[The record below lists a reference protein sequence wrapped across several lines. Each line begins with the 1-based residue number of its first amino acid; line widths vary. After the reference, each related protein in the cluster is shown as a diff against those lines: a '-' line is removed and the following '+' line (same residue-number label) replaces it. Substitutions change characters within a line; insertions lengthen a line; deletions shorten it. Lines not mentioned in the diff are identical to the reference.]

1 MRPLQLTMAG
11 FGPYAGVQVLDFDR
25 LGSSGLYLITGDTGA
40 GKTTIF
46 DAITFA
52 LFGEASGNNRDSSML
67 RSKYAKDDAPTYV
80 ELTFSYD
87 GKVYT
92 VNRHP
97 KYERA
102 KTRGTGTTTKPAGAE
117 LTYPDGRQ
125 VTKNG
130 EVDAAIREIIGLTRE
145 QFSQIAMISQGD
157 FRKLLQ
163 AETSERQKIF
173 RDIFKTDFYVM
184 LQNQLKERTGEIR
197 TQREQAS
204 QSIQQYING
213 MTCDEDSVYALDA
226 QKAKNGELPVTE
238 VMELLRTLLAED
250 QKEES
255 QLEAALDTVEK
266 ALEQI
271 TSKLTQAETYETNK
285 AVLAKR
291 VAEEAMLTV
300 AFETAKATLDAAQK
314 TVPAQEKI
322 QSKIAEME
330 LLLPSYDE
338 LDTHTAALAAAQT
351 DLAGAHAAQES
362 AAKEKNDLTTGITE
376 LRAEQKDLADVSAE
390 KEKLAAQLQQL
401 GDRQKQFVDFLSGM
415 EGLTRERAELAKRQ
429 EDYLKAEEASSELL
443 REYEVKERAFLREQA
458 GIMASGL
465 TAGMAC
471 PVCGS
476 TEHPQLAVLAE
487 DAPAEADV
495 KKAKAE
501 YDRAQDKTKKAS
513 NEAQKLKGTVGTT
526 EEILAKEIDSLIPGI
541 SLEDSTK
548 VAEEQEN
555 LLAVQIKKLD
565 ARIAELAK
573 KIARREEL
581 DTLLPEKELLL
592 RAAEETIT
600 VKTAEIAS
608 LTAKTESSEAQIHAL
623 RNKLAFS
630 DKATAE
636 AEISN
641 LREESDKL
649 RQNLKTAE
657 TAYNQSKENLAGIR
671 GTIEQLHRQLENGTD
686 IDTEQLQAKK
696 DEYVSQKA
704 VAMAKQKNVHASIS
718 ANKSALEGISSKA
731 AEIEV
736 LDKKYA
742 WMKALSD
749 TANGSV
755 YGKDKVMLET
765 YIQTTYFERIL
776 ARANIR
782 LQKMSGGQYDL
793 KRREEADNKKSQSG
807 LELDIIDH
815 INTTE
820 RSVNTLSGGEAF
832 LASLALALGLSDEV
846 QMSTGIH
853 LDTLFVDEGFG
864 SLDSEALSKAY
875 NTLADRG
882 QPPGGH
888 YLPCSGAEGE
898 DRQADRGEKRK
909 DRREPGGN
917 VHIEYKS
924 KEMHHPDCWR
934 GASLFAFMHFG

>member
-1 MRPLQLTMAG
+1 MRPLKLKMVG
-11 FGPYAGVQVLDFDR
+11 FGPYAGVQELDFDR

-52 LFGEASGNNRDSSML
+52 LFGEASGNNRNPSML
-67 RSKYAKDDAPTYV
+67 RSKYAKEDMPTRV
-80 ELTFSYD
+80 ELTFAYS

-92 VNRHP
+92 VTRNP
-97 KYERA
+97 TYERA
-102 KTRGTGTTTKPAGAE
+102 KIKGTGTTTESAGAE

-163 AETSERQKIF
+163 ADTKERQEIF
-173 RDIFKTDFYVM
+173 RDIFKTDLYVL
-184 LQNQLKERTGEIR
+184 LQNQLKEKAGEVR
-197 TQREQAS
+197 GQRDQAS
-204 QSIQQYING
+204 QSIRQYING
-213 MTCDEDSVYALDA
+213 VTCDEDSVYALDA

-238 VMELLRTLLAED
+238 VIELFRTLLEQDRQAELA
-250 QKEES
+250 
-255 QLEAALDTVEK
+255 LEADLAAVEK
-266 ALEQI
+266 ELEQI
-271 TSKLTQAETYETNK
+271 TSQLTQAEAYESAKT
-285 AVLAKR
+285 VLAER
-291 VAEEAMLTV
+291 VAEEAALS
-300 AFETAKATLDAAQK
+300 AQLEIARDALSAAQE
-314 TVPAQEKI
+314 TVPEQEGL
-322 QSKIAEME
+322 QSRITETE

-338 LDTHTAALAAAQT
+338 LEAYRAARAAAQAE
-351 DLAGAHAAQES
+351 LAKAQTTQEN
-362 AAKEKNDLTTGITE
+362 AVKEKNDLTTEITG
-376 LRAEQKDLADVSAE
+376 LRTEQKDLADVSAE

-415 EGLTRERAELAKRQ
+415 EGLAREQAELAKRQ

-458 GIMASGL
+458 GIMASSL

-476 TEHPQLAVLAE
+476 IEHPHPAVLAE
-487 DAPAEADV
+487 DAPTEADV
-495 KKAKAE
+495 KAAKAK
-501 YDRAQDKTKKAS
+501 YDTAQRRANEAS
-513 NEAQKLKGTVGTT
+513 NEAQKRKGIVDTT
-526 EEILAKEIDSLIPGI
+526 EEALAKELDSLIPGI
-541 SLEDSTK
+541 SLADGAK
-548 VAEEQEN
+548 AAEEQEN
-555 LLAVQIKKLD
+555 LLAVQIEGLNVQIVALTKKM
-565 ARIAELAK
+565 
-573 KIARREEL
+573 ARREEL
-581 DTLLPEKELLL
+581 DVLLPKKELLL

-608 LTAKTESSEAQIHAL
+608 LTAKAESSEAQIHAL
-623 RNKLAFS
+623 RNKLAFP
-630 DKATAE
+630 DKAAAE
-636 AEISN
+636 AEISA
-641 LREESDKL
+641 LRAESDKL
-649 RQNLKTAE
+649 RQNLQTAE
-657 TAYNQSKENLAGIR
+657 TAHNQCKENLAGVR
-671 GTIEQLHRQLENGTD
+671 GTIEQLHKQLEGGVD
-686 IDTEQLQAKK
+686 IDTVQLRTKK
-696 DEYVSQKA
+696 DEYAAQKA
-704 VAMAKQKNVHASIS
+704 VVMAKQKIVHTRIS
-718 ANKSALEGISSKA
+718 ANETALQGVSAKA
-731 AEIEV
+731 AEVER
-736 LDKKYA
+736 LDKKYV

-755 YGKDKVMLET
+755 SGKDRVMLET

-793 KRREEADNKKSQSG
+793 KRREKADNKQSLSG

-875 NTLADRG
+875 NTLAGLTEGNRLVG
-882 QPPGGH
+882 IISH
-888 YLPCSGAEGE
+888 VAELKEKIDKQIVVKKEKTGE
-898 DRQADRGEKRK
+898 SRAT
-909 DRREPGGN
+909 
-917 VHIEYKS
+917 II
-924 KEMHHPDCWR
+924 
-934 GASLFAFMHFG
+934 A

>member
-1 MRPLQLTMAG
+1 MRPLKLKMVG
-11 FGPYAGVQVLDFDR
+11 FGPYAGVQELDFDR

-52 LFGEASGNNRDSSML
+52 LFGEASGNNRNPSML
-67 RSKYAKDDAPTYV
+67 RSKYAKEDMPTRV
-80 ELTFSYD
+80 ELTFAYS

-92 VNRHP
+92 VTRNP
-97 KYERA
+97 TYERA
-102 KTRGTGTTTKPAGAE
+102 KIKGTGTTTESAGAE

-173 RDIFKTDFYVM
+173 RDIFKTDLYVM
-184 LQNQLKERTGEIR
+184 LQNQLKEKAGEVR
-197 TQREQAS
+197 GQRDQAS
-204 QSIQQYING
+204 QSIRQYING
-213 MTCDEDSVYALDA
+213 VTCDEDSVYALDA

-238 VMELLRTLLAED
+238 VIELFRALLEQDRQAELA
-250 QKEES
+250 
-255 QLEAALDTVEK
+255 LEADLAAVEK
-266 ALEQI
+266 ELEQI
-271 TSKLTQAETYETNK
+271 TSQLTQAEAYEAAKT
-285 AVLAKR
+285 VLAER
-291 VAEEAMLTV
+291 VAEEAALS
-300 AFETAKATLDAAQK
+300 AQLEIARDALSAAQE
-314 TVPAQEKI
+314 TVPEQEGM
-322 QSKIAEME
+322 QSRITETE

-338 LDTHTAALAAAQT
+338 LEAYRAARAAAQAE
-351 DLAGAHAAQES
+351 LAKAQTTQEN
-362 AAKEKNDLTTGITE
+362 AVKEKNDLTTEITG
-376 LRAEQKDLADVSAE
+376 LRTEQKDLADVSAE
-390 KEKLAAQLQQL
+390 KEKLTAQLQQL

-415 EGLTRERAELAKRQ
+415 EGLAREQTALAVKQ
-429 EDYLKAEEASSELL
+429 QDYLNAEKVSSELL

-476 TEHPQLAVLAE
+476 IEHPHPAVLAE
-487 DAPAEADV
+487 DAPTEADV
-495 KKAKAE
+495 KAAKAKCDTAQR
-501 YDRAQDKTKKAS
+501 RANEAS
-513 NEAQKLKGTVGTT
+513 NEAQKRKGMVDTT
-526 EEILAKEIDSLIPGI
+526 EEALAKELDSLIPGI
-541 SLEDSTK
+541 SLADGAK
-548 VAEEQEN
+548 AAEEQEN
-555 LLAVQIKKLD
+555 LLAVQIEGLNVQIVALTKKM
-565 ARIAELAK
+565 
-573 KIARREEL
+573 ARREKL
-581 DTLLPEKELLL
+581 DVLLPKKELLL

-608 LTAKTESSEAQIHAL
+608 LTAKAESSETQIHAL
-623 RNKLAFS
+623 RNKLAFP
-630 DKATAE
+630 DKAAAE
-636 AEISN
+636 AEISA
-641 LREESDKL
+641 LRAESDKL
-649 RQNLKTAE
+649 RQNLQTAE
-657 TAYNQSKENLAGIR
+657 TAHNQCKENLAGVR
-671 GTIEQLHRQLENGTD
+671 GTIEQLHKQLEGGVD
-686 IDTEQLQAKK
+686 IDTVQLRTKK
-696 DEYVSQKA
+696 DEYAAQKT
-704 VAMAKQKNVHASIS
+704 VVMAKQKIVHTRIS
-718 ANKSALEGISSKA
+718 ANETALQGVSAKA
-731 AEIEV
+731 AEVER
-736 LDKKYA
+736 LDKKYV

-755 YGKDKVMLET
+755 SGKDRVMLET

-875 NTLADRG
+875 NTLAGLTEGNRLVG
-882 QPPGGH
+882 IISH
-888 YLPCSGAEGE
+888 VAELKEKIDKQIVVKKEKTGE
-898 DRQADRGEKRK
+898 SRAT
-909 DRREPGGN
+909 
-917 VHIEYKS
+917 II
-924 KEMHHPDCWR
+924 
-934 GASLFAFMHFG
+934 A

>member
-1 MRPLQLTMAG
+1 MRPLKLKMVG
-11 FGPYAGVQVLDFDR
+11 FGPYAGVQELDFDR

-52 LFGEASGNNRDSSML
+52 LFGEASGNNRNPSML
-67 RSKYAKDDAPTYV
+67 RSKYAKEDMPTRV
-80 ELTFSYD
+80 ELTFAYS

-92 VNRHP
+92 VTRNP
-97 KYERA
+97 TYERA
-102 KTRGTGTTTKPAGAE
+102 KIKGTGTTTKSAGAE

-163 AETSERQKIF
+163 ADTKERQEIF
-173 RDIFKTDFYVM
+173 RDIFKTDLYVL
-184 LQNQLKERTGEIR
+184 LQNQLKEKAGEVR
-197 TQREQAS
+197 GQRDQVS
-204 QSIQQYING
+204 QSIRQYING
-213 MTCDEDSVYALDA
+213 VTCDEDSVYALDA

-238 VMELLRTLLAED
+238 VIELFRTLLEQDRQAELA
-250 QKEES
+250 
-255 QLEAALDTVEK
+255 LEAELAAVEK
-266 ALEQI
+266 ELEQI
-271 TSKLTQAETYETNK
+271 TSQLTQAEAYEAAKT
-285 AVLAKR
+285 VLAER

-300 AFETAKATLDAAQK
+300 ALETAKAALDVAQK
-314 TVPAQEKI
+314 TVPEQEKL

-362 AAKEKNDLTTGITE
+362 AAKEKNDLTTEITG

-415 EGLTRERAELAKRQ
+415 EGLAREQAELAKRQ

-476 TEHPQLAVLAE
+476 IEHPHLAVLAE
-487 DAPAEADV
+487 DAPTEVDV

-526 EEILAKEIDSLIPGI
+526 EEILAREIDSLIPGI

-548 VAEEQEN
+548 AAEEQEN

-565 ARIAELAK
+565 ARIAKLAK

-581 DTLLPEKELLL
+581 DALLPEKELLL
-592 RAAEETIT
+592 RAAEETIAM
-600 VKTAEIAS
+600 KTAEIAS
-608 LTAKTESSEAQIHAL
+608 LTAKAESSEAQIHVL
-623 RNKLAFS
+623 RDKLAFP
-630 DKATAE
+630 DKAAAE
-636 AEISN
+636 AEIGA

-657 TAYNQSKENLAGIR
+657 TAHNQCKEKLAGVR
-671 GTIEQLHRQLENGTD
+671 GTIEQLHKQLEGGVD
-686 IDTEQLQAKK
+686 IDTVQLRTKK
-696 DEYVSQKA
+696 DEYAAQKT
-704 VAMAKQKNVHASIS
+704 VVMAKQKIVHTRIS
-718 ANKSALEGISSKA
+718 TNETALQGVSAKA
-731 AEIEV
+731 AEVER
-736 LDKKYA
+736 LDKKYV

-875 NTLADRG
+875 NTLAGLTEGNRLVG
-882 QPPGGH
+882 IISH
-888 YLPCSGAEGE
+888 VAELKEKIDKQIVVKKEKTGE
-898 DRQADRGEKRK
+898 SRVE
-909 DRREPGGN
+909 
-917 VHIEYKS
+917 II
-924 KEMHHPDCWR
+924 M
-934 GASLFAFMHFG
+934 

>member
-1 MRPLQLTMAG
+1 MRPLKLKMVG
-11 FGPYAGVQVLDFDR
+11 FGPYAGVQELDFDR

-52 LFGEASGNNRDSSML
+52 LFGEASGNNRNPSML
-67 RSKYAKDDAPTYV
+67 RSKYAKEDMPTRV
-80 ELTFSYD
+80 ELTFAYS

-92 VNRHP
+92 VTRNP
-97 KYERA
+97 TYERA
-102 KTRGTGTTTKPAGAE
+102 KIKGTGTTTESAGAE

-163 AETSERQKIF
+163 ADTKERQEIF
-173 RDIFKTDFYVM
+173 RDIFKTDLYVL
-184 LQNQLKERTGEIR
+184 LQNQLKEKAGEVR
-197 TQREQAS
+197 GQRDQAS
-204 QSIQQYING
+204 QSIRQYING
-213 MTCDEDSVYALDA
+213 VTCDEDSVYALDV
-226 QKAKNGELPVTE
+226 QKAKNGELPITE
-238 VMELLRTLLAED
+238 VMELLRTLLEQDRQAELT
-250 QKEES
+250 
-255 QLEAALDTVEK
+255 LEAELAAAEK
-266 ALEQI
+266 ELEQI
-271 TSKLTQAETYETNK
+271 TSQLTQAEAYEAAKT
-285 AVLAKR
+285 ALAKR
-291 VAEEAMLTV
+291 VADEAALS
-300 AFETAKATLDAAQK
+300 AQLEIARDALSAAQE
-314 TVPAQEKI
+314 TVPEQEGL
-322 QSKIAEME
+322 QSRITETE

-338 LDTHTAALAAAQT
+338 LEVYTAALAAAQT

-362 AAKEKNDLTTGITE
+362 AAKEKNNLTTEITG

-390 KEKLAAQLQQL
+390 KEKLAAQRQQL
-401 GDRQKQFVDFLSGM
+401 VEQQKEFAAFLSGM
-415 EGLTRERAELAKRQ
+415 AVLAREQTALAVKQ
-429 EDYLKAEEASSELL
+429 QDYLNAEKVSSELL

-465 TAGMAC
+465 TAGMPC

-476 TEHPQLAVLAE
+476 VEHPQLAVLAE
-487 DAPAEADV
+487 DAPTEADV
-495 KKAKAE
+495 KAAKAK
-501 YDRAQDKTKKAS
+501 YDTAQRRANEAS
-513 NEAQKLKGTVGTT
+513 NEAQKRKGMVDTT
-526 EEILAKEIDSLIPGI
+526 EEILAKEIDSLIPGTP
-541 SLEDSTK
+541 LEDSAK
-548 VAEEQEN
+548 AAEEQEN
-555 LLAVQIKKLD
+555 LLAAQIGGLNVQI
-565 ARIAELAK
+565 AALAK
-573 KIARREEL
+573 KMARREEL
-581 DTLLPEKELLL
+581 DVLLPKKELLL

-608 LTAKTESSEAQIHAL
+608 LTAKAESSEAQIHAL

-671 GTIEQLHRQLENGTD
+671 GTIEQLHKQLENGTD
-686 IDTEQLQAKK
+686 IDAEQLQAKK

-704 VAMAKQKNVHASIS
+704 VSMAKQKNVHASIS
-718 ANKSALEGISSKA
+718 ANKSALEGISGKA

-755 YGKDKVMLET
+755 SGKDRVMLET

-875 NTLADRG
+875 NTLAGLTEGNRLVG
-882 QPPGGH
+882 IISH
-888 YLPCSGAEGE
+888 VAELKEKIDKQIVVKKEKTGE
-898 DRQADRGEKRK
+898 SRAT
-909 DRREPGGN
+909 
-917 VHIEYKS
+917 II
-924 KEMHHPDCWR
+924 
-934 GASLFAFMHFG
+934 A

>member
-1 MRPLQLTMAG
+1 MRPLKLKMVG
-11 FGPYAGVQVLDFDR
+11 FGPYAGVQELDFDR

-52 LFGEASGNNRDSSML
+52 LFGEASGNNRNPSML
-67 RSKYAKDDAPTYV
+67 RSKYAKEDMPTRV
-80 ELTFSYD
+80 ELTFAYS

-92 VNRHP
+92 VTRNP
-97 KYERA
+97 TYERA
-102 KTRGTGTTTKPAGAE
+102 KIKGTGTTTESAGAE

-163 AETSERQKIF
+163 ADTKERQEIF
-173 RDIFKTDFYVM
+173 RDIFKTDLYVL
-184 LQNQLKERTGEIR
+184 LQNQLKEKAGEVR
-197 TQREQAS
+197 GQRDQAS

-213 MTCDEDSVYALDA
+213 VTCDEDSVYALDA

-238 VMELLRTLLAED
+238 VIELFRALLEQDRQAELA
-250 QKEES
+250 
-255 QLEAALDTVEK
+255 LEAELAAVEK
-266 ALEQI
+266 ELEQI
-271 TSKLTQAETYETNK
+271 TSQLTQAEAYEAAKT
-285 AVLAKR
+285 VLAER
-291 VAEEAMLTV
+291 VAEEAALS
-300 AFETAKATLDAAQK
+300 AQLEIARDALSAAQE
-314 TVPAQEKI
+314 TVPEQEGM
-322 QSKIAEME
+322 QSRITETE

-338 LDTHTAALAAAQT
+338 LEAYRAARAAAQAE
-351 DLAGAHAAQES
+351 LAKAQTTQEN
-362 AAKEKNDLTTGITE
+362 AVKEKNDLTTEITG
-376 LRAEQKDLADVSAE
+376 LRTEQKDLADVSAE

-415 EGLTRERAELAKRQ
+415 EGLAREQAELAKRQ
-429 EDYLKAEEASSELL
+429 KDYLKAEEASSELL

-476 TEHPQLAVLAE
+476 VEHPRLAVLAE
-487 DAPAEADV
+487 DAPTEADV
-495 KKAKAE
+495 KAAKAE

-526 EEILAKEIDSLIPGI
+526 EEILAKELDSLIPGI
-541 SLEDSTK
+541 SLADGAK
-548 VAEEQEN
+548 AAEEQEN
-555 LLAVQIKKLD
+555 LLAVQIEGLNVQIVALTKKM
-565 ARIAELAK
+565 
-573 KIARREEL
+573 ARREEL
-581 DTLLPEKELLL
+581 DVLLPKKELLL

-608 LTAKTESSEAQIHAL
+608 LTAKAESSEAQIHAL
-623 RNKLAFS
+623 RNKLAFP
-630 DKATAE
+630 DKAAAE
-636 AEISN
+636 AEISA
-641 LREESDKL
+641 LRAESDKL
-649 RQNLKTAE
+649 RQNLQTAE
-657 TAYNQSKENLAGIR
+657 TAHNQCKENLAGVR
-671 GTIEQLHRQLENGTD
+671 GTIEQLHKQLEGGVD
-686 IDTEQLQAKK
+686 IDTVQLRTKK
-696 DEYVSQKA
+696 DEYAAQKT
-704 VAMAKQKNVHASIS
+704 VVMAKQKIVHTRIS
-718 ANKSALEGISSKA
+718 TNETALQGVSAKA
-731 AEIEV
+731 AEVER
-736 LDKKYA
+736 LDKKYV

-755 YGKDKVMLET
+755 SGKDRVMLET

-793 KRREEADNKKSQSG
+793 KRREKADNKQSQSG

-875 NTLADRG
+875 NTLAGLTEGNRLVG
-882 QPPGGH
+882 IISH
-888 YLPCSGAEGE
+888 VAELKE
-898 DRQADRGEKRK
+898 KIDRQIVVKKEKTGESRA
-909 DRREPGGN
+909 E
-917 VHIEYKS
+917 II
-924 KEMHHPDCWR
+924 M
-934 GASLFAFMHFG
+934 

>member
-1 MRPLQLTMAG
+1 MRPLKLKMVG
-11 FGPYAGVQVLDFDR
+11 FGPYAGVQELDFDR

-52 LFGEASGNNRDSSML
+52 LFGEASGNNRNPSML
-67 RSKYAKDDAPTYV
+67 RSKYAKEDMPTRV
-80 ELTFSYD
+80 ELTFAYS

-92 VNRHP
+92 VTRNP
-97 KYERA
+97 TYERA
-102 KTRGTGTTTKPAGAE
+102 KTKGTGTTTESAGAE

-125 VTKNG
+125 ITKRG
-130 EVDAAIREIIGLTRE
+130 EVDAAIREIVGLTRE

-184 LQNQLKERTGEIR
+184 LQNQLKEKAGEIR
-197 TQREQAS
+197 GQRDQAS
-204 QSIQQYING
+204 QSIRQYING
-213 MTCDEDSVYALDA
+213 VTCDEDSVYALDA

-238 VMELLRTLLAED
+238 VIELFRALLEQDRQAELA
-250 QKEES
+250 
-255 QLEAALDTVEK
+255 LEAELAAVEK
-266 ALEQI
+266 ELEQI
-271 TSKLTQAETYETNK
+271 TSQLTQAEAYEAAKT
-285 AVLAKR
+285 VLAER
-291 VAEEAMLTV
+291 VAEEAALS
-300 AFETAKATLDAAQK
+300 AQLEIARDALSAAQE
-314 TVPAQEKI
+314 TVPEQEGM
-322 QSKIAEME
+322 QSRITETE

-338 LDTHTAALAAAQT
+338 LEAYRAARAAAQAE
-351 DLAGAHAAQES
+351 LAKAQTTQEN
-362 AAKEKNDLTTGITE
+362 AVKEKNDLTTEITG
-376 LRAEQKDLADVSAE
+376 LRTEQKDLADVSAE

-415 EGLTRERAELAKRQ
+415 EGLAREQAELAKRQ
-429 EDYLKAEEASSELL
+429 EGYLKAEEASSELL

-476 TEHPQLAVLAE
+476 VEHPRLAVLAE
-487 DAPAEADV
+487 DAPTEADV
-495 KKAKAE
+495 KAAKAE

-526 EEILAKEIDSLIPGI
+526 EEILAKELDSLIPGI
-541 SLEDSTK
+541 SLADGAK
-548 VAEEQEN
+548 AAEEQEN
-555 LLAVQIKKLD
+555 LLAVQIEGLNVQIVALTKKM
-565 ARIAELAK
+565 
-573 KIARREEL
+573 ARREEL
-581 DTLLPEKELLL
+581 DVLLPKKELLL

-608 LTAKTESSEAQIHAL
+608 LTAKAESSEAQIHAL
-623 RNKLAFS
+623 RNKLAFP
-630 DKATAE
+630 DKAAAE
-636 AEISN
+636 AEISA
-641 LREESDKL
+641 LRAESDKL
-649 RQNLKTAE
+649 RQNLQTAE
-657 TAYNQSKENLAGIR
+657 TAHNQCKENLAGVR
-671 GTIEQLHRQLENGTD
+671 GTIEQLHKQLEGGVD
-686 IDTEQLQAKK
+686 IDTVQLRTKK
-696 DEYVSQKA
+696 DEYAAQKT
-704 VAMAKQKNVHASIS
+704 VVMAKQKIVHTRIS
-718 ANKSALEGISSKA
+718 ANETALQGVSAKA
-731 AEIEV
+731 AEVER
-736 LDKKYA
+736 LDKKYV

-755 YGKDKVMLET
+755 SGKDRVMLET

-864 SLDSEALSKAY
+864 SLDSEALNKAY
-875 NTLADRG
+875 NTLAGLTEGNRLVG
-882 QPPGGH
+882 IISH
-888 YLPCSGAEGE
+888 VAELKEKIDKQIVVKKEKTGE
-898 DRQADRGEKRK
+898 SRAT
-909 DRREPGGN
+909 
-917 VHIEYKS
+917 II
-924 KEMHHPDCWR
+924 
-934 GASLFAFMHFG
+934 A

>member
-1 MRPLQLTMAG
+1 MRPLKLTMAG
-11 FGPYAGVQVLDFDR
+11 FGPYAGVQVLDFDC

-52 LFGEASGNNRDSSML
+52 LFGEASGNNRDSTML

-80 ELTFSYD
+80 ELTFAYG
-87 GKVYT
+87 GKSYT
-92 VNRHP
+92 VTRNP
-97 KYERA
+97 AYERA
-102 KTRGTGTTTKPAGAE
+102 KTRGTGTTTELAGAE
-117 LTYPDGRQ
+117 LTYPDGRLI
-125 VTKNG
+125 TKQR

-173 RDIFKTDFYVM
+173 RDIFKTDLYVM
-184 LQNQLKERTGEIR
+184 LQNQLKEKAGEVR
-197 TQREQAS
+197 GQRDQAS
-204 QSIQQYING
+204 QSIRQYING
-213 MTCDEDSVYALDA
+213 VTCDEDSVYALDA

-238 VMELLRTLLAED
+238 VIELFRALLEQDRQAELA
-250 QKEES
+250 
-255 QLEAALDTVEK
+255 LEADLAAVEK
-266 ALEQI
+266 ELEQI
-271 TSKLTQAETYETNK
+271 TSQLTQAEAYEAAKT
-285 AVLAKR
+285 VLAER
-291 VAEEAMLTV
+291 VAEEAALS
-300 AFETAKATLDAAQK
+300 AQLEIARDALSAAQE
-314 TVPAQEKI
+314 TVPEQEGM
-322 QSKIAEME
+322 QSRITETE

-338 LDTHTAALAAAQT
+338 LEAYRAARAAAQAE
-351 DLAGAHAAQES
+351 LAKAQTTQEN
-362 AAKEKNDLTTGITE
+362 AVKEKNDLTTEITG
-376 LRAEQKDLADVSAE
+376 LRTEQKDLADVSAE
-390 KEKLAAQLQQL
+390 KEKLTAQLQQL

-415 EGLTRERAELAKRQ
+415 EGLAREQTALAVKQ
-429 EDYLKAEEASSELL
+429 QDYLNAEKVSSELL

-476 TEHPQLAVLAE
+476 IEHPHPAVLAE
-487 DAPAEADV
+487 DAPTEADV
-495 KKAKAE
+495 KAAKAKCDTAQR
-501 YDRAQDKTKKAS
+501 RANEAS
-513 NEAQKLKGTVGTT
+513 NEAQKRKGMVDTT
-526 EEILAKEIDSLIPGI
+526 EEALAKELDSLIPGI
-541 SLEDSTK
+541 SLADGAK
-548 VAEEQEN
+548 AAEEQEN
-555 LLAVQIKKLD
+555 LLAVQIEGLNVQIVALTKKM
-565 ARIAELAK
+565 
-573 KIARREEL
+573 ARREKL
-581 DTLLPEKELLL
+581 DVLLPKKELLL

-608 LTAKTESSEAQIHAL
+608 LTAKAESSETQIHAL
-623 RNKLAFS
+623 RNKLAFP
-630 DKATAE
+630 DKAAAE
-636 AEISN
+636 AEISA
-641 LREESDKL
+641 LRAESDKL
-649 RQNLKTAE
+649 RQNLQTAE
-657 TAYNQSKENLAGIR
+657 TAHNQCKENLAGVR
-671 GTIEQLHRQLENGTD
+671 GTIEQLHKQLEGGED
-686 IDTEQLQAKK
+686 IDTVQLRTKK
-696 DEYVSQKA
+696 DEYAAQKT
-704 VAMAKQKNVHASIS
+704 VVMAKQKIVHTRIS
-718 ANKSALEGISSKA
+718 ANETALQGVSAKA
-731 AEIEV
+731 AEVER
-736 LDKKYA
+736 LDKKYV

-755 YGKDKVMLET
+755 SGKDRVMLET

-875 NTLADRG
+875 NTLAGLTEGNRLVG
-882 QPPGGH
+882 IISH
-888 YLPCSGAEGE
+888 VAELKEKIDKQIVVKKEKTGE
-898 DRQADRGEKRK
+898 SRAT
-909 DRREPGGN
+909 
-917 VHIEYKS
+917 II
-924 KEMHHPDCWR
+924 
-934 GASLFAFMHFG
+934 A

>member
-1 MRPLQLTMAG
+1 MRPLKLKMVG
-11 FGPYAGVQVLDFDR
+11 FGPYAGVQELDFDR

-52 LFGEASGNNRDSSML
+52 LFGEASGNNRNPSML
-67 RSKYAKDDAPTYV
+67 RSKYAKEDMPTRV
-80 ELTFSYD
+80 ELTFAYS

-92 VNRHP
+92 VTRNP
-97 KYERA
+97 TYERA
-102 KTRGTGTTTKPAGAE
+102 KIKGTGTTTESAGAE

-163 AETSERQKIF
+163 ADTKERQEIF
-173 RDIFKTDFYVM
+173 RDIFKTDLYVL
-184 LQNQLKERTGEIR
+184 LQNQLKEKAGEVR
-197 TQREQAS
+197 GQRDQAS
-204 QSIQQYING
+204 QSIRQYING
-213 MTCDEDSVYALDA
+213 VTCDEDSVYALDA

-238 VMELLRTLLAED
+238 VIELFRTLLEQDRQAELA
-250 QKEES
+250 
-255 QLEAALDTVEK
+255 LEADLAAVEK
-266 ALEQI
+266 ELEQI
-271 TSKLTQAETYETNK
+271 TSQLTQAEAYESAKT
-285 AVLAKR
+285 VLAER
-291 VAEEAMLTV
+291 VAEEAALS
-300 AFETAKATLDAAQK
+300 AQLEIARDALSAAQE
-314 TVPAQEKI
+314 TVPEQEGL
-322 QSKIAEME
+322 QSRITETE

-338 LDTHTAALAAAQT
+338 LEAYRAARAAAQAE
-351 DLAGAHAAQES
+351 LAKAQTTQEN
-362 AAKEKNDLTTGITE
+362 AVKEKNDLTTEITG
-376 LRAEQKDLADVSAE
+376 LRTEQKDLADVSAE

-415 EGLTRERAELAKRQ
+415 EGLAREQAELAKRQ

-458 GIMASGL
+458 GIMASSL

-476 TEHPQLAVLAE
+476 IEHPHPAVLAE
-487 DAPAEADV
+487 DAPTEADV
-495 KKAKAE
+495 KAAKAK
-501 YDRAQDKTKKAS
+501 YDTAQRRANEAS
-513 NEAQKLKGTVGTT
+513 NEAQKRKGMVDTT
-526 EEILAKEIDSLIPGI
+526 EEALAKELDSLIPGI
-541 SLEDSTK
+541 SLADGAK
-548 VAEEQEN
+548 AAEEQEN
-555 LLAVQIKKLD
+555 LLAVQIEGLNVQIVALTKKM
-565 ARIAELAK
+565 
-573 KIARREEL
+573 ARREEL
-581 DTLLPEKELLL
+581 DVLLPKKELLL

-608 LTAKTESSEAQIHAL
+608 LTAKAESSEAQIHAL
-623 RNKLAFS
+623 RNKLAFP
-630 DKATAE
+630 DKAAAE
-636 AEISN
+636 AEISA
-641 LREESDKL
+641 LRAESDKL
-649 RQNLKTAE
+649 RQNLQTAE
-657 TAYNQSKENLAGIR
+657 TAHNQCKENLAGVR
-671 GTIEQLHRQLENGTD
+671 GTIEQLHKQLEGGVD
-686 IDTEQLQAKK
+686 IDTVQLRTKK
-696 DEYVSQKA
+696 DEYAAQKA
-704 VAMAKQKNVHASIS
+704 VVMAKQKIVHTRIS
-718 ANKSALEGISSKA
+718 ANETALQGVSAKA
-731 AEIEV
+731 AEVER
-736 LDKKYA
+736 LDKKYV

-755 YGKDKVMLET
+755 SGKDRVMLET

-793 KRREEADNKKSQSG
+793 KRREKADNKQSLSG

-875 NTLADRG
+875 NTLAGLTEGNRLVG
-882 QPPGGH
+882 IISH
-888 YLPCSGAEGE
+888 VAELKEKIDKQIVVKKEKTGE
-898 DRQADRGEKRK
+898 SRAEII
-909 DRREPGGN
+909 
-917 VHIEYKS
+917 V
-924 KEMHHPDCWR
+924 
-934 GASLFAFMHFG
+934 

>member
-1 MRPLQLTMAG
+1 MRPLKLKMVG
-11 FGPYAGVQVLDFDR
+11 FGPYAGVQELDFDR

-52 LFGEASGNNRDSSML
+52 LFGEASGNNRNPSML
-67 RSKYAKDDAPTYV
+67 RSKYAKEDMPTRV
-80 ELTFSYD
+80 ELTFAYS

-92 VNRHP
+92 VTRNP
-97 KYERA
+97 TYERA
-102 KTRGTGTTTKPAGAE
+102 KIKGTGTTTKPAGAE
-117 LTYPDGRQ
+117 LTYPDGSQ

-184 LQNQLKERTGEIR
+184 LQNQLKEKAGEIR
-197 TQREQAS
+197 GQRDQAS
-204 QSIQQYING
+204 QSIRQYING
-213 MTCDEDSVYALDA
+213 VTCDEDSVYALDA

-238 VMELLRTLLAED
+238 VIELFRTLLEQDRQAELT
-250 QKEES
+250 
-255 QLEAALDTVEK
+255 LEAELAAAEK
-266 ALEQI
+266 ELEQI
-271 TSKLTQAETYETNK
+271 TSQLTQAEAYEAAKT
-285 AVLAKR
+285 VLAER
-291 VAEEAMLTV
+291 VAEEAALS
-300 AFETAKATLDAAQK
+300 AQLEIARDALSAAQE
-314 TVPAQEKI
+314 TVPEQEGM
-322 QSKIAEME
+322 QSRITETE

-338 LDTHTAALAAAQT
+338 LEAYRAARAAAQAE
-351 DLAGAHAAQES
+351 LAKAQTTQEN
-362 AAKEKNDLTTGITE
+362 AVKEKNDLTTEITG
-376 LRAEQKDLADVSAE
+376 LRTEQKDLADVSAE

-415 EGLTRERAELAKRQ
+415 EGLAREQAELAKRQ
-429 EDYLKAEEASSELL
+429 EGYLKAEEASSELL

-476 TEHPQLAVLAE
+476 VEHPRLAVLAE
-487 DAPAEADV
+487 DAPTEADV
-495 KKAKAE
+495 KAAKAE

-526 EEILAKEIDSLIPGI
+526 EEILAKELDSLIPGI
-541 SLEDSTK
+541 SLADGAK
-548 VAEEQEN
+548 AAEEQEN
-555 LLAVQIKKLD
+555 LLAVQIEGLNVQIVALTKKM
-565 ARIAELAK
+565 
-573 KIARREEL
+573 ARREEL
-581 DTLLPEKELLL
+581 DVLLPKKELLL

-608 LTAKTESSEAQIHAL
+608 LTAKAESSEAQIHAL
-623 RNKLAFS
+623 RNKLAFP
-630 DKATAE
+630 DKAAAE
-636 AEISN
+636 AEISA
-641 LREESDKL
+641 LRAESDKL
-649 RQNLKTAE
+649 RQNLQTAE
-657 TAYNQSKENLAGIR
+657 TAHNQCKENLAGVR
-671 GTIEQLHRQLENGTD
+671 GTIEQLHKQLEGGVD
-686 IDTEQLQAKK
+686 IDTVQLWTKK
-696 DEYVSQKA
+696 DEYAAQKT
-704 VAMAKQKNVHASIS
+704 VVMAKQKIVHTRIS
-718 ANKSALEGISSKA
+718 ANETALQGVSAKA
-731 AEIEV
+731 AEVER
-736 LDKKYA
+736 LDKKYV

-755 YGKDKVMLET
+755 SGKDRVMLET

-875 NTLADRG
+875 NTLAGLTEGNRLVG
-882 QPPGGH
+882 IISH
-888 YLPCSGAEGE
+888 VAELKEKIDKQIVVKKEKTGE
-898 DRQADRGEKRK
+898 SRAE
-909 DRREPGGN
+909 
-917 VHIEYKS
+917 II
-924 KEMHHPDCWR
+924 M
-934 GASLFAFMHFG
+934 

>member
-1 MRPLQLTMAG
+1 MRPLKLKMVG
-11 FGPYAGVQVLDFDR
+11 FGPYAGVQELDFDR

-52 LFGEASGNNRDSSML
+52 LFGEASGNNRNPSML
-67 RSKYAKDDAPTYV
+67 RSKYAKEDMPTRV
-80 ELTFSYD
+80 ELTFAYG

-92 VNRHP
+92 VTRNP
-97 KYERA
+97 TYERA
-102 KTRGTGTTTKPAGAE
+102 KTKGTGTTTESAGAE

-125 VTKNG
+125 ITKRG

-163 AETSERQKIF
+163 ADTKERQEIF
-173 RDIFKTDFYVM
+173 RDIFKTDLYVM
-184 LQNQLKERTGEIR
+184 LQNQLKEKAGEVKG
-197 TQREQAS
+197 QRDQAS
-204 QSIQQYING
+204 QSIRQYING
-213 MTCDEDSVYALDA
+213 VTCDEDSVYALDA

-238 VMELLRTLLAED
+238 VIELFRTLLEQDRQAELA
-250 QKEES
+250 
-255 QLEAALDTVEK
+255 LEAELAAVEK
-266 ALEQI
+266 ELEQI
-271 TSKLTQAETYETNK
+271 TSQLTQAEAYEAAKT
-285 AVLAKR
+285 VLAER
-291 VAEEAMLTV
+291 VAEEAALS
-300 AFETAKATLDAAQK
+300 AQLEIARDALSAAQE
-314 TVPAQEKI
+314 TVPEQEGM
-322 QSKIAEME
+322 QSRITETE

-338 LDTHTAALAAAQT
+338 LEAYRAARAAAQAELT
-351 DLAGAHAAQES
+351 KAQTTQEN
-362 AAKEKNDLTTGITE
+362 AVKEKNDLTTEITG
-376 LRAEQKDLADVSAE
+376 LRTEQKDLADVSAE

-415 EGLTRERAELAKRQ
+415 EGLAREQAELAKRQ

-458 GIMASGL
+458 GIMASSL

-476 TEHPQLAVLAE
+476 IEHPHPAVLAE
-487 DAPAEADV
+487 GAPTEADV
-495 KKAKAE
+495 KAAKAE

-548 VAEEQEN
+548 AAEEQEN
-555 LLAVQIKKLD
+555 LLAVQIEGLNVQ
-565 ARIAELAK
+565 IAALAK
-573 KIARREEL
+573 KMARREEL
-581 DTLLPEKELLL
+581 DVLLPKKELLL

-608 LTAKTESSEAQIHAL
+608 LTAKAENSEAQIHAL
-623 RNKLAFS
+623 RNKLAFP
-630 DKATAE
+630 DKAAAE
-636 AEISN
+636 AEISA
-641 LREESDKL
+641 LRAESDKL
-649 RQNLKTAE
+649 RQNLQTAE
-657 TAYNQSKENLAGIR
+657 TAQNQCKENLAGVR
-671 GTIEQLHRQLENGTD
+671 GTIEQLHKQLEGGVD
-686 IDTEQLQAKK
+686 IDTVQLRTKK
-696 DEYVSQKA
+696 DEYAAQKT
-704 VAMAKQKNVHASIS
+704 VVMAKQKIVHTRIS
-718 ANKSALEGISSKA
+718 ANETALQGVSAKA
-731 AEIEV
+731 AEVER
-736 LDKKYA
+736 LDKKYV

-755 YGKDKVMLET
+755 SGKDRVMLET

-793 KRREEADNKKSQSG
+793 KRREKADNKQSLSG

-875 NTLADRG
+875 NTLAGLTEGNRLVG
-882 QPPGGH
+882 IISH
-888 YLPCSGAEGE
+888 VAELKEKIDKQIVVKKEKTGE
-898 DRQADRGEKRK
+898 SRAE
-909 DRREPGGN
+909 
-917 VHIEYKS
+917 II
-924 KEMHHPDCWR
+924 M
-934 GASLFAFMHFG
+934 

>member
-1 MRPLQLTMAG
+1 MRPLKLTMAG
-11 FGPYAGVQVLDFDR
+11 FGPYAGVQVLDFDC

-52 LFGEASGNNRDSSML
+52 LFGEASGNNRDSTML

-80 ELTFSYD
+80 ELTFAYG

-92 VNRHP
+92 VTRNP
-97 KYERA
+97 AYERA
-102 KTRGTGTTTKPAGAE
+102 KTRGTGTTTELAGAE
-117 LTYPDGRQ
+117 LTCPDGRQ
-125 VTKNG
+125 VTKKG

-163 AETSERQKIF
+163 ADTKERQEIF
-173 RDIFKTDFYVM
+173 RDIFKTDLYVL
-184 LQNQLKERTGEIR
+184 LQNQLKEKAGEVR
-197 TQREQAS
+197 GQRDQAS
-204 QSIQQYING
+204 QSIRQYING
-213 MTCDEDSVYALDA
+213 VTCDEDSVYALDA

-238 VMELLRTLLAED
+238 VIELFRTLLEQDRQAELA
-250 QKEES
+250 
-255 QLEAALDTVEK
+255 LEAELAAVEK
-266 ALEQI
+266 ELEQI
-271 TSKLTQAETYETNK
+271 TSQLTQAEAYEAAKT
-285 AVLAKR
+285 VLAER

-300 AFETAKATLDAAQK
+300 ALETAKAALDVAQK
-314 TVPAQEKI
+314 TVPEQEKL

-415 EGLTRERAELAKRQ
+415 EGLAREQAELAKRQ

-476 TEHPQLAVLAE
+476 TEHPHLAVLAE
-487 DAPAEADV
+487 DAPTEMDV

-526 EEILAKEIDSLIPGI
+526 EEILAKEIDGLIPGI

-548 VAEEQEN
+548 AAEEQEN

-581 DTLLPEKELLL
+581 DALLPEKELLL
-592 RAAEETIT
+592 RAAEETIAM
-600 VKTAEIAS
+600 KTAEIAS
-608 LTAKTESSEAQIHAL
+608 LTAKAESSEAQIHVL
-623 RNKLAFS
+623 RDKLAFP
-630 DKATAE
+630 DKAAAE
-636 AEISN
+636 AEIGA

-657 TAYNQSKENLAGIR
+657 TAHNQCKEKLAGVR
-671 GTIEQLHRQLENGTD
+671 GTIEQLHKQLEGGVD
-686 IDTEQLQAKK
+686 IDTVQLRTKK
-696 DEYVSQKA
+696 DEYAAQKT
-704 VAMAKQKNVHASIS
+704 VVMAKQKIVHTRIS
-718 ANKSALEGISSKA
+718 TNETALQGVSAKA
-731 AEIEV
+731 AEVER
-736 LDKKYA
+736 LDKKYV

-864 SLDSEALSKAY
+864 SLDSEALNKAY
-875 NTLADRG
+875 NTLAGLTEGNRLVG
-882 QPPGGH
+882 IISH
-888 YLPCSGAEGE
+888 VAELKEKIDKQIVVKKEKTGE
-898 DRQADRGEKRK
+898 SRAEII
-909 DRREPGGN
+909 
-917 VHIEYKS
+917 V
-924 KEMHHPDCWR
+924 
-934 GASLFAFMHFG
+934 

>member
-1 MRPLQLTMAG
+1 MRPLKLKMVG
-11 FGPYAGVQVLDFDR
+11 FGPYAGVQELDFDR

-52 LFGEASGNNRDSSML
+52 LFGEASGNNRNPSML
-67 RSKYAKDDAPTYV
+67 RSKYAKEDMPTRV
-80 ELTFSYD
+80 ELTFAYG

-92 VNRHP
+92 VTRNP
-97 KYERA
+97 TYERA
-102 KTRGTGTTTKPAGAE
+102 KIKGTGTTTESAGAE

-163 AETSERQKIF
+163 ADTKERQKIF
-173 RDIFKTDFYVM
+173 RDIFKTDLYVL
-184 LQNQLKERTGEIR
+184 LQNQLKEKAGEVR
-197 TQREQAS
+197 GQRDQAS
-204 QSIQQYING
+204 QSIRQYING
-213 MTCDEDSVYALDA
+213 VTCDEDSVYALDA

-238 VMELLRTLLAED
+238 VIELFRTLLEQDRQAELA
-250 QKEES
+250 
-255 QLEAALDTVEK
+255 LEAELAAVEK
-266 ALEQI
+266 ELEQI
-271 TSKLTQAETYETNK
+271 TSQLTQAEAYEAAKT
-285 AVLAKR
+285 VLAER
-291 VAEEAMLTV
+291 VAEEAALS
-300 AFETAKATLDAAQK
+300 AQLEIARDALSAAQE
-314 TVPAQEKI
+314 TVPEQEGM
-322 QSKIAEME
+322 QSRITETE

-338 LDTHTAALAAAQT
+338 LEAYRAARAAAQAE
-351 DLAGAHAAQES
+351 LAKAQTTQEN
-362 AAKEKNDLTTGITE
+362 AVKEKNNLTTEITG
-376 LRAEQKDLADVSAE
+376 LRTEQKDLADVSAE

-415 EGLTRERAELAKRQ
+415 EGLAREQAELAKRQ

-458 GIMASGL
+458 GIMASSL

-476 TEHPQLAVLAE
+476 IEHPHPAVLAE
-487 DAPAEADV
+487 DAPTEADV
-495 KKAKAE
+495 KAAKAK
-501 YDRAQDKTKKAS
+501 YDTAQRRANEAS
-513 NEAQKLKGTVGTT
+513 NEAQKRKGIVDTT
-526 EEILAKEIDSLIPGI
+526 EEALAKELDSLIPGI
-541 SLEDSTK
+541 SLADGAK
-548 VAEEQEN
+548 AAEEQEN
-555 LLAVQIKKLD
+555 LLAVQIEGLNVQIVALTKKM
-565 ARIAELAK
+565 
-573 KIARREEL
+573 ARREEL
-581 DTLLPEKELLL
+581 DVLLPKKELLL

-608 LTAKTESSEAQIHAL
+608 LTAKAESSEAQIHAL
-623 RNKLAFS
+623 RNKLAFP
-630 DKATAE
+630 DKAAAE
-636 AEISN
+636 AEISA
-641 LREESDKL
+641 LRAESDKL
-649 RQNLKTAE
+649 RQNLQTAE
-657 TAYNQSKENLAGIR
+657 TAHNQCKENLAGVR
-671 GTIEQLHRQLENGTD
+671 GTIEQLHKQLEGGVD
-686 IDTEQLQAKK
+686 IDTVQLRTKK
-696 DEYVSQKA
+696 DEYAAQKT
-704 VAMAKQKNVHASIS
+704 VVMAKQKIVHTRIS
-718 ANKSALEGISSKA
+718 ANETALQGVSAKA
-731 AEIEV
+731 AEVER
-736 LDKKYA
+736 LDKKYV

-755 YGKDKVMLET
+755 SGKDRVMLET

-793 KRREEADNKKSQSG
+793 KRREKADNKQSQSG

-864 SLDSEALSKAY
+864 SLDSESLSKAY
-875 NTLADRG
+875 STLAGLTEGNRLVG
-882 QPPGGH
+882 IISH
-888 YLPCSGAEGE
+888 VAELKEKIDKQIVVKKEKTGE
-898 DRQADRGEKRK
+898 SRAT
-909 DRREPGGN
+909 
-917 VHIEYKS
+917 II
-924 KEMHHPDCWR
+924 
-934 GASLFAFMHFG
+934 A

>member
-1 MRPLQLTMAG
+1 MRPLKLKMVG
-11 FGPYAGVQVLDFDR
+11 FGPYAGVQELDFDR

-52 LFGEASGNNRDSSML
+52 LFGEASGNNRNPSML
-67 RSKYAKDDAPTYV
+67 RSKYAKEDMPTRV
-80 ELTFSYD
+80 ELTFAYS

-92 VNRHP
+92 VTRNP
-97 KYERA
+97 TYERA
-102 KTRGTGTTTKPAGAE
+102 KIKGTGTTTESAGAE

-163 AETSERQKIF
+163 ADTKERQEIF
-173 RDIFKTDFYVM
+173 RDIFKTDLYVL
-184 LQNQLKERTGEIR
+184 LQNQLKEKAGEVR
-197 TQREQAS
+197 GQRDQAS

-213 MTCDEDSVYALDA
+213 VTCDEDSVYALDA

-238 VMELLRTLLAED
+238 VIELFRALLEQDRQAELA
-250 QKEES
+250 
-255 QLEAALDTVEK
+255 LEAELAAVEK
-266 ALEQI
+266 ELEQI
-271 TSKLTQAETYETNK
+271 TSQLTQAEAYEAAKT
-285 AVLAKR
+285 VLAER
-291 VAEEAMLTV
+291 VAEEAALS
-300 AFETAKATLDAAQK
+300 AQLEIARDALSAAQE
-314 TVPAQEKI
+314 TVPEQEGM
-322 QSKIAEME
+322 QSRITETE

-338 LDTHTAALAAAQT
+338 LEAYRAARAAAQAE
-351 DLAGAHAAQES
+351 LAKAQTTQEN
-362 AAKEKNDLTTGITE
+362 AVKEKNDLTTEITG
-376 LRAEQKDLADVSAE
+376 LRTEQKDLADVSAE

-415 EGLTRERAELAKRQ
+415 EGLAREQAELAKRQ
-429 EDYLKAEEASSELL
+429 EGYLKAEEASSELL

-476 TEHPQLAVLAE
+476 VEHPRLAVLAE
-487 DAPAEADV
+487 DAPTEADV
-495 KKAKAE
+495 KAAKAE

-526 EEILAKEIDSLIPGI
+526 EELLAKEIDRLIPGI

-548 VAEEQEN
+548 AAEEQEN

-581 DTLLPEKELLL
+581 DVLLPKKELLL

-608 LTAKTESSEAQIHAL
+608 LTAKAESSEAQIHAL
-623 RNKLAFS
+623 RKKLTFP
-630 DKATAE
+630 DKDAAE
-636 AEISN
+636 AEISA
-641 LREESDKL
+641 LRAESDKL
-649 RQNLKTAE
+649 RQNLQTAE
-657 TAYNQSKENLAGIR
+657 TAHNQCKENLAGVR
-671 GTIEQLHRQLENGTD
+671 GTIEQLHKQLENGTD

-875 NTLADRG
+875 NTLAGLTEGNRLVG
-882 QPPGGH
+882 IISH
-888 YLPCSGAEGE
+888 VAERKEKIDKQIVVKKEKTGE
-898 DRQADRGEKRK
+898 SRAE
-909 DRREPGGN
+909 
-917 VHIEYKS
+917 II
-924 KEMHHPDCWR
+924 M
-934 GASLFAFMHFG
+934 

>member
-718 ANKSALEGISSKA
+718 ANSALEGISSKA

-875 NTLADRG
+875 NTLAGLTEGNRLVG
-882 QPPGGH
+882 IISH
-888 YLPCSGAEGE
+888 VAELKEKIDKQIVVKKEKTGE
-898 DRQADRGEKRK
+898 SRA
-909 DRREPGGN
+909 
-917 VHIEYKS
+917 
-924 KEMHHPDCWR
+924 EMCI
-934 GASLFAFMHFG
+934 

>member
-1 MRPLQLTMAG
+1 MRPLKLTMAG
-11 FGPYAGVQVLDFDR
+11 FGPYAGVQVLDFDC

-52 LFGEASGNNRDSSML
+52 LFGEASGNNRDSTML

-80 ELTFSYD
+80 ELTFAYG

-92 VNRHP
+92 VTRNP
-97 KYERA
+97 AYERA
-102 KTRGTGTTTKPAGAE
+102 KTRGTGTTTELAGAE
-117 LTYPDGRQ
+117 LTCPDGRQ
-125 VTKNG
+125 VTKKG

-163 AETSERQKIF
+163 ADTKERQKIF
-173 RDIFKTDFYVM
+173 RDIFKTDFYVL
-184 LQNQLKERTGEIR
+184 LQNQLKESTGEIR

-213 MTCDEDSVYALDA
+213 MTCDEDSVYALDV

-238 VMELLRTLLAED
+238 VIELFRTLLEQDRQAELA
-250 QKEES
+250 
-255 QLEAALDTVEK
+255 LEAELAAAEK
-266 ALEQI
+266 ELEQI
-271 TSKLTQAETYETNK
+271 TSQLTQAEAYEAAKT
-285 AVLAKR
+285 ALAKR

-300 AFETAKATLDAAQK
+300 AFETAKVTLDAAQK
-314 TVPAQEKI
+314 TVPAQEKL

-362 AAKEKNDLTTGITE
+362 AAKEKNNLTTEITG
-376 LRAEQKDLADVSAE
+376 LRTEQKDLVDVSAE

-415 EGLTRERAELAKRQ
+415 EGLAREQAELAKRQ
-429 EDYLKAEEASSELL
+429 EEYLKAEETSSELL
-443 REYEVKERAFLREQA
+443 REYEVRERAFLREQA

-465 TAGMAC
+465 TAGMPC

-476 TEHPQLAVLAE
+476 VEHPQLAVLAE
-487 DAPAEADV
+487 DAPTEADV
-495 KKAKAE
+495 KAAKAK
-501 YDRAQDKTKKAS
+501 YDTAQRRANEAS
-513 NEAQKLKGTVGTT
+513 NEAQKRKGMVDTT
-526 EEILAKEIDSLIPGI
+526 EEILAKEIDSLIPGTP
-541 SLEDSTK
+541 LEDSAK
-548 VAEEQEN
+548 AAEEQEN
-555 LLAVQIKKLD
+555 LLAAQIGGLNVQI
-565 ARIAELAK
+565 AALAK
-573 KIARREEL
+573 KMARREEL
-581 DTLLPEKELLL
+581 DVLLPKKELLL

-608 LTAKTESSEAQIHAL
+608 LTAKAESSEAQIHAL
-623 RNKLAFS
+623 RNKLAFP
-630 DKATAE
+630 DKAAAE
-636 AEISN
+636 AEISV
-641 LREESDKL
+641 LRAESDKL
-649 RQNLKTAE
+649 RQNLQTAE
-657 TAYNQSKENLAGIR
+657 TAHNQCKENLAGVR
-671 GTIEQLHRQLENGTD
+671 GTIEQLHKQLEGGVD
-686 IDTEQLQAKK
+686 IDTVQLRTKK
-696 DEYVSQKA
+696 DEYAAQKT
-704 VAMAKQKNVHASIS
+704 VVMAKQKIVHTRIS
-718 ANKSALEGISSKA
+718 ANETALQGVSAKA
-731 AEIEV
+731 AEVER
-736 LDKKYA
+736 LDKKYV

-755 YGKDKVMLET
+755 SGKDRVMLET

-875 NTLADRG
+875 NTLAGLTEGNRLVG
-882 QPPGGH
+882 IISH
-888 YLPCSGAEGE
+888 VAELKEKIDKQIVVKKEKTGE
-898 DRQADRGEKRK
+898 SRAE
-909 DRREPGGN
+909 
-917 VHIEYKS
+917 II
-924 KEMHHPDCWR
+924 M
-934 GASLFAFMHFG
+934 

>member
-1 MRPLQLTMAG
+1 MRPLKLTMAG
-11 FGPYAGVQVLDFDR
+11 FGPYAGVQVLDFDC

-80 ELTFSYD
+80 ELTFSY
-87 GKVYT
+87 GGRVYT
-92 VNRHP
+92 VTRNP
-97 KYERA
+97 AYERT
-102 KTRGTGTTTKPAGAE
+102 KTRGTGTTTELAGAE

-125 VTKNG
+125 VTKKG

-163 AETSERQKIF
+163 ADTKERQKIF
-173 RDIFKTDFYVM
+173 RDIFKTDFYVL
-184 LQNQLKERTGEIR
+184 LQNQLKERTGGIR

-213 MTCDEDSVYALDA
+213 MTCDEDSVYALDV
-226 QKAKNGELPVTE
+226 QKAKNGELPIVE
-238 VMELLRTLLAED
+238 VMELIQTLLD
-250 QKEES
+250 QDRQVELD
-255 QLEAALDTVEK
+255 LEAVLAAAEK
-266 ALEQI
+266 ELEQI
-271 TSKLTQAETYETNK
+271 TSQLTQAEAYETNK
-285 AVLAKR
+285 AALAER

-300 AFETAKATLDAAQK
+300 ALETAKAALDAAQK
-314 TVPAQEKI
+314 TVPAQEKL

-362 AAKEKNDLTTGITE
+362 ASKEKNDLTTEIMG
-376 LRAEQKDLADVSAE
+376 LRTEQKDLADVSAE
-390 KEKLAAQLQQL
+390 NEKLAAQLQRL
-401 GDRQKQFVDFLSGM
+401 GDRQKQFGDFLSGM
-415 EGLTRERAELAKRQ
+415 EGLAREQAELAKRQ

-443 REYEVKERAFLREQA
+443 REYEVKECAFLREQA

-487 DAPAEADV
+487 DAPTEADV

-548 VAEEQEN
+548 AAEEQEN

-565 ARIAELAK
+565 AQIAELAK
-573 KIARREEL
+573 KTARREEL
-581 DTLLPEKELLL
+581 DALLPEKQLLL
-592 RAAEETIT
+592 RAAEETIAM
-600 VKTAEIAS
+600 KTAEIAS
-608 LTAKTESSEAQIHAL
+608 LTAKVESSESQIHTL
-623 RNKLAFS
+623 HSKLAFS

-641 LREESDKL
+641 LRAESDKL
-649 RQNLKTAE
+649 RQNLQTAE
-657 TAYNQSKENLAGIR
+657 TAHNQCKEKLAGVR
-671 GTIEQLHRQLENGTD
+671 GTIEQLHKQLENGAD
-686 IDTEQLQAKK
+686 IDTEQLQMKK
-696 DEYVSQKA
+696 SEYAAQKTA
-704 VAMAKQKNVHASIS
+704 SMAKQKTVHARIS
-718 ANKSALEGISSKA
+718 ANKSALEGISDKA
-731 AEIEV
+731 AEMEM
-736 LDKKYA
+736 LDKRYA

-765 YIQTTYFERIL
+765 YIQTTYFDRIL

-793 KRREEADNKKSQSG
+793 KRREKADNKQSQSG

-875 NTLADRG
+875 NTLAGLTEGNRLVG
-882 QPPGGH
+882 IISH
-888 YLPCSGAEGE
+888 VAELKEKIDKQIVVKKEKTGE
-898 DRQADRGEKRK
+898 SRA
-909 DRREPGGN
+909 
-917 VHIEYKS
+917 
-924 KEMHHPDCWR
+924 EMCI
-934 GASLFAFMHFG
+934 